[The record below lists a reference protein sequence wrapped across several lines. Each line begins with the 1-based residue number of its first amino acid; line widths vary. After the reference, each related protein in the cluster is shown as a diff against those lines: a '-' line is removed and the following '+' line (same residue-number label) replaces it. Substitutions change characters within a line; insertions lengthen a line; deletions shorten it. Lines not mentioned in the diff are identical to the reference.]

1 MAPAKFRSLK
11 TTPNKVKRSPA
22 KGGFVRTSSSGN
34 RVFVQRGNEGLMTA
48 YVTKGSNKKESAYI
62 KPYLDFLNDA
72 ESNDLNIRMVLSRK
86 AEGLDTIMTVKGSNG
101 TDYPFKQFV
110 KLVDD
115 DGTDNYCATEDDAKE
130 FGTKL
135 AKTLQNTGE
144 YKYPPKFIF
153 CGDLSVETGSVPWTD
168 LLTMDDVNKL
178 VTELYGDSV
187 ENFTFFDDAVTVKA
201 IYGDEWSGKEIKD
214 LYFE

>member
-11 TTPNKVKRSPA
+11 TTPKKVKRSPA

-48 YVTKGSNKKESAYI
+48 YVTKGSNTKESAYI